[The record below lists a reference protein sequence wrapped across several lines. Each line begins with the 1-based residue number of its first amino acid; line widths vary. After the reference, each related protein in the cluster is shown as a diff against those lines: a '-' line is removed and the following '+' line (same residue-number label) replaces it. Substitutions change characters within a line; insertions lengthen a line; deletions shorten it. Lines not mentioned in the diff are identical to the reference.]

1 MGISGSNE
9 LQTIFR
15 GHLHCLL
22 EKPQTSLIQN
32 ALVLPLPHP
41 LWPCLAP
48 LHFPLGCGET
58 RLPAAQRLPS
68 CRPLQEDTRSQKGG
82 LLLPAHF
89 CSPCLQPLVLHRLTL
104 GHSPPFLGHR
114 PLCEFTSVLRVCVL
128 SVSCVPGTLPKAR
141 NAPAVEQAWPHLH
154 RFSSSF
160 SGGSGKDPFF
170 IKRMPGFVCSSRG
183 PQVH

>member
-1 MGISGSNE
+1 MHNFVGISGSNE

-15 GHLHCLL
+15 GHLRCLL

-104 GHSPPFLGHR
+104 GHSPPFLGHISSGIGWLND
-114 PLCEFTSVLRVCVL
+114 PFWGSL
-128 SVSCVPGTLPKAR
+128 SSA
-141 NAPAVEQAWPHLH
+141 
-154 RFSSSF
+154 F
-160 SGGSGKDPFF
+160 GSGAQL
-170 IKRMPGFVCSSRG
+170 RSGQQWWVQCQM
-183 PQVH
+183 